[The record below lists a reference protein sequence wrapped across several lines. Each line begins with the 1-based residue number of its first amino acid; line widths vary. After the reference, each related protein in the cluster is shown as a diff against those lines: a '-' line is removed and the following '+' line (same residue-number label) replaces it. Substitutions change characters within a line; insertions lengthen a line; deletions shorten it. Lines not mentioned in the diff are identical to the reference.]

1 MRRAARNHGGFTLI
15 EVLVALAVLGISL
28 VVLLRLVSGTL
39 RLERTAHDYSRALA
53 VAQARIDELSLEET
67 PTTRAGQDEEFRWW
81 VTASPVWEGGDQV
94 TLYHVSVVIER
105 PQARPLRF
113 ETLRVG
119 AGDE

>member
-105 PQARPLRF
+105 PHTSPLRY

-119 AGDE
+119 AGNE